1 SKSIHDNGIK
11 VVMATGDARRVAEN
25 VARELGVDEAH
36 AAMMPEDKLDLV
48 KELQSRGQVVAMVG
62 DGVNDTPA
70 LAQADIGVA
79 MGAAGSPAAIA
90 TSDITLRAD
99 KLPRLPYALLL
110 SHRTVRKM
118 SLNIGIALT
127 AVAAL
132 LAGVLLGGVTMSMG
146 MLVHEASVL
155 LVIGIAML
163 VLRPVLKPEVT
174 SENPVPR
181 ETQEVAAA

>member
-1 SKSIHDNGIK
+1 
-11 VVMATGDARRVAEN
+11 
-25 VARELGVDEAH
+25 
-36 AAMMPEDKLDLV
+36 MMPEDKLDLV
-48 KELQSRGQVVAMVG
+48 KELQSRGHVVAMVG

-79 MGAAGSPAAIA
+79 MGAAGSPATIETADIA
-90 TSDITLRAD
+90 LMAD
-99 KLPRLPYALLL
+99 KLPRLPYALHLAQ
-110 SHRTVRKM
+110 RTVRTM
-118 SLNIGIALT
+118 TLNIVIALAT
-127 AVAAL
+127 VAVL
-132 LAGVLLGGVTMSMG
+132 LAGVLLGGVTMSIG

-163 VLRPVLKPEVT
+163 LLRPVLKPEVT